1 MLWWVKEFE
10 SGLTWSCGHY
20 WYQCKTLRLPVVF
33 VFSYFRSSAHRHSSP
48 RHSSKERRV
57 SRSGSVPNL
66 TTCHH
71 SSIGHQSSMSPTH
84 RTHTHHRS
92 SIAKGKSP
100 RHRASSSGR
109 AHLHALL
116 ANRHGA
122 SFDETGP
129 YLQHYKSS
137 IDGPNEHCS
146 KRDRNKRSDTAKRH
160 VLARQKQVDNLE
172 QQTKFNKSRRYGY
185 WSIFLCPIHPIDFF
199 PVFSNST
206 NSDISSIFRK
216 GIKQTTTVSRTS
228 SIDSRAVQTDDLIL
242 SDKVL
247 ASSPNRKR
255 STLLAQAST
264 PSVDAKFK

>member
-1 MLWWVKEFE
+1 MFACAVCF
-10 SGLTWSCGHY
+10 HY
-20 WYQCKTLRLPVVF
+20 IFFIAP
-33 VFSYFRSSAHRHSSP
+33 HRHSSP
-48 RHSSKERRV
+48 RHSPKDRRV

-137 IDGPNEHCS
+137 TDGPNEHCS

-160 VLARQKQVDNLE
+160 VLARQKQVDNFE
-172 QQTKFNKSRRYGY
+172 QQTKFNKSRRYFQF
-185 WSIFLCPIHPIDFF
+185 SAFFLVQLTLSRICVLFQQFNEFRHIEYISQTNKAIID
-199 PVFSNST
+199 
-206 NSDISSIFRK
+206 
-216 GIKQTTTVSRTS
+216 GI
-228 SIDSRAVQTDDLIL
+228 TD
-242 SDKVL
+242 
-247 ASSPNRKR
+247 
-255 STLLAQAST
+255 TQH
-264 PSVDAKFK
+264 